1 MKIESRDPH
10 KEKYNYFLGNNSS
23 SFSGNN
29 NNYQEI
35 WYKNVYDNVDVR
47 YYPSEEGSLEYDIVC
62 KPGFDKN
69 KIAIQFDGIDQ
80 MEVNDKGILSL
91 KTSVG
96 EVTFPNQLYIR
107 LSTEKECM
115 LKQITLLQ
123 KTMF

>member
-1 MKIESRDPH
+1 MLMFAIIHLKKVLWNMIQ
-10 KEKYNYFLGNNSS
+10 F
-23 SFSGNN
+23 
-29 NNYQEI
+29 
-35 WYKNVYDNVDVR
+35 
-47 YYPSEEGSLEYDIVC
+47 C

-96 EVTFPNQLYIR
+96 EVTFPEPNWHQ
-107 LSTEKECM
+107 TVNEKSCCM